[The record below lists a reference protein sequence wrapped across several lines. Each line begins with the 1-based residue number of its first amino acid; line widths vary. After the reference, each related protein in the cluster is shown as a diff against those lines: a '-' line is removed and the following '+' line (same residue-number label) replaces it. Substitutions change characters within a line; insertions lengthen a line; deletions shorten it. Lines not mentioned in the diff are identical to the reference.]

1 MEYIEP
7 FDFKKIL
14 MEYFLGT
21 QTLFAFAFI
30 IILSAICGRYQMS
43 NRIFGLI
50 LVLSSTLFA
59 VWLGEAIF
67 FVILLFFGFVVF
79 KGIAN
84 L

>member
-14 MEYFLGT
+14 IEYFLGT

-30 IILSAICGRYQMS
+30 IILSAVCGYYQMS
-43 NRIFGLI
+43 NRIFGFI
-50 LVLSSTLFA
+50 LVMSSAIFA
-59 VWLGEAIF
+59 VFLGEAIF
-67 FVILLFFGFVVF
+67 FAILVIFGFVVF